1 MRRVALMVILLVI
14 GLTLASC
21 NGGVSHP
28 PLTGKVGDDVTAFIT
43 KECPAANVNS
53 FNATIVKAGFVVEL
67 TGNMRVDRASEKRL
81 LLECVAS
88 IPNVSIVRDHIAV
101 SDG

>member
-1 MRRVALMVILLVI
+1 MVILI
-14 GLTLASC
+14 GLTVASC

-43 KECPAANVNS
+43 KECPTANVTS
-53 FNATIVKAGFVVEL
+53 FNATIVKTGFVVEL

-88 IPNVSIVRDHIAV
+88 IPNVSNVRDIIAV
-101 SDG
+101 SEG